1 MQYAGR
7 LFQDLDPAT
16 RAKRVQY
23 LSHGVGVGVGACWR
37 CWIQRSGLAVM
48 LLSKRVRS
56 TDQLEGRSGGARKGT
71 AWGLDSPSW
80 RCTKQNHRRGW
91 REGATDEGK
100 RSDASALVL
109 LGLHLVLG
117 TRTEGEPASALAGL
131 ALPIRLF
138 FSTPPAVRTH
148 THVFAENH
156 QRSENFQTSFV
167 SCHSRRNR
175 ARAQAELLLPSS
187 RSSNDNSSRYSCV
200 GV

>member
-37 CWIQRSGLAVM
+37 CRIQRSGLAVM

-148 THVFAENH
+148 THVFAEIIKDPKISKLALSAATVGGIAPE
-156 QRSENFQTSFV
+156 RK
-167 SCHSRRNR
+167 
-175 ARAQAELLLPSS
+175 
-187 RSSNDNSSRYSCV
+187 RSSFCPAAEAATTTAAAIAA
-200 GV
+200 